1 MIWWRGPTGT
11 MKRSGPLLACLLALF
26 AVRDGA
32 RADEHEAWMFQCM
45 SNEGENAGPEFC
57 TTELFM
63 TVGLR
68 DFLIYFVHNR
78 NGKNPLVLTGP
89 EDEFEEFTIQVDD
102 RKPLKAG
109 KCETGMCYFD
119 LKNSAALL
127 KQFKQ
132 GRAARISVTARGSG
146 LILDKTISLSGFS
159 RIYSSYR

>member
-1 MIWWRGPTGT
+1 
-11 MKRSGPLLACLLALF
+11 MKRSDPLLACLLALF
-26 AVRDGA
+26 ALHGSA
-32 RADEHEAWMFQCM
+32 RADEHEVWMFQCM
-45 SNEGENAGPEFC
+45 SNEGENEGPEFC

-68 DFLIYFVHNR
+68 DFLIYFVHNK

-89 EDEFEEFTIQVDD
+89 EDEFSGLAIQVDD

-119 LKNSAALL
+119 LKNSSTLL
-127 KQFKQ
+127 KQFKK
-132 GRAARISVTARGSG
+132 GRAARISVTARGSK

-159 RIYSSYR
+159 RIYDSFRQRRR